1 MFLTWLSYYEVEGM
15 MVELQSTKDA
25 IVKLK
30 DYYPLF
36 IHKETYSCVYG
47 HKSEYFWRGVGTLS
61 AVCGNQTGYFKV

>member
-1 MFLTWLSYYEVEGM
+1 
-15 MVELQSTKDA
+15 MVELQSAKDA

-47 HKSEYFWRGVGTLS
+47 HKSEYF
-61 AVCGNQTGYFKV
+61 